1 MDRFGSSLFRIV
13 WCCVALL
20 AAGLV
25 LGGVQATGPD
35 ASSLRVFG
43 TEIPLGFVDLKPYVI
58 ENLGR
63 WIYTMVPAIILLG
76 GFLPLSD
83 WAASGARPE
92 RIKGLFLGSGLA
104 FLHGLFL
111 SQVALLPVFAAG
123 LRLLGSPFHTAILK
137 ADLNAVLLGL
147 QLLLWA
153 TALGLLVKSNRGIA
167 ILLAYVLAGLGRLM
181 AWGGEWL
188 GDLEVSK
195 GLVKAMALL
204 GQALP
209 AERLP
214 SETPGFSALPLGLA
228 TPLLLAVLL
237 ALLPGKSAPK
247 RSRG

>member
-13 WCCVALL
+13 WCCLALL

-25 LGGVQATGPD
+25 LGGVQGMGPD
-35 ASSLRVFG
+35 ASSLKVFG
-43 TEIPLGFVDLKPYVI
+43 TEIPLGFQDVKPYVI

-63 WIYTMVPAIILLG
+63 SIYTLVPAIILLG
-76 GFLPLSD
+76 GFLPLSE
-83 WAASGARPE
+83 WAAAGARPE
-92 RIKGLFLGSGLA
+92 RVKGLLLGSGLA

-111 SQVALLPVFAAG
+111 SQVALLPIFAAS
-123 LRLLGSPFHTAILK
+123 LRLLGSPFHGAILK

-167 ILLAYVLAGLGRLM
+167 ILLAYVLAGLGKLM

-188 GDLEVSK
+188 GDLEVPK
-195 GLVKAMALL
+195 LLVKTMALL
-204 GQALP
+204 GQVLP

-214 SETPGFSALPLGLA
+214 SESPVLASLPLAILG
-228 TPLLLAVLL
+228 PLLLAVLL
-237 ALLPGKSAPK
+237 ALLPGKAAPK
-247 RSRG
+247 RGRG